1 MAFQLLVLHSVDGR
15 NPATCWLVDMQNI
28 IDRGSTILQAW
39 FLPSTYEECWYF
51 VFWPSP
57 TGLRRFFW
65 LFRIF
70 LLRHG
75 AGKPVKVATKTGIPM
90 ENSFMFWWKV
100 KLHLPW
106 NGYIYI
112 YIVLGRQFTREK
124 TKSSPSPRNHMPNSL
139 WYMWVYVYKSVPK
152 IKPLSHKSG
161 WISVHCQPKLER
173 ISSSCLP
180 KKNAQTSNQMRA
192 WSRWSLCVLF
202 ILSSW
207 KKSSGTRLWDSQL
220 FMLEQ

>member
-1 MAFQLLVLHSVDGR
+1 MISSINVWRMLVLCLLTIPHR
-15 NPATCWLVDMQNI
+15 PAPLFLTLSNLSSPPWSRKARKGGNQN
-28 IDRGSTILQAW
+28 GNSNGK
-39 FLPSTYEECWYF
+39 FLYVLMKGQITP
-51 VFWPSP
+51 
-57 TGLRRFFW
+57 
-65 LFRIF
+65 
-70 LLRHG
+70 
-75 AGKPVKVATKTGIPM
+75 PM
-90 ENSFMFWWKV
+90 KW
-100 KLHLPW
+100 
-106 NGYIYI
+106 IYI

-180 KKNAQTSNQMRA
+180 KKNAPTSNQMRA